1 MENLLRDLRLAF
13 RSLRRT
19 PGFTAAAVITL
30 ALGIGATT
38 ALFSVVDA
46 VLLRPLFNQESR
58 LVSLSVDF
66 TADHLL
72 HFSLSVPELMDLNTV
87 PAFQSV
93 GGYLPGTAALQGQT
107 AERVKIATVSS
118 GFFSALGVQPRFGRA
133 WSPEEDRKGAAL
145 VVLLSDQAFRQRY
158 ASDPAIVGRDLVLNG
173 RSRRVLGVLPEGFA
187 FDGAHELFVP
197 FELTDEQLLRQRG
210 AHYLQGVARLKPGVT
225 LQGAL
230 AALAQLTERDVA
242 AYKDDYPA
250 VAGFRFSLEP
260 LRDRFVSSS
269 REPLLLLFGAVLLVL
284 LIACANVANL
294 MLARGAARQPEMA
307 VRAALG
313 AGRSRLVQQLLTES
327 ALLSFMGAVL
337 GILTAQWAL
346 SGLLLAAPRQVRE
359 LASLTPDP
367 RVLGFSLAVTVAC
380 TFLFGLWPSLR
391 ASRVN
396 LNAALKD
403 GALTVSG
410 GSRLR

>member
-118 GFFSALGVQPRFGRA
+118 GFFSALGV
-133 WSPEEDRKGAAL
+133 
-145 VVLLSDQAFRQRY
+145 
-158 ASDPAIVGRDLVLNG
+158 
-173 RSRRVLGVLPEGFA
+173 
-187 FDGAHELFVP
+187 
-197 FELTDEQLLRQRG
+197 
-210 AHYLQGVARLKPGVT
+210 
-225 LQGAL
+225 
-230 AALAQLTERDVA
+230 
-242 AYKDDYPA
+242 
-250 VAGFRFSLEP
+250 
-260 LRDRFVSSS
+260 
-269 REPLLLLFGAVLLVL
+269 
-284 LIACANVANL
+284 
-294 MLARGAARQPEMA
+294 
-307 VRAALG
+307 
-313 AGRSRLVQQLLTES
+313 
-327 ALLSFMGAVL
+327 
-337 GILTAQWAL
+337 
-346 SGLLLAAPRQVRE
+346 
-359 LASLTPDP
+359 
-367 RVLGFSLAVTVAC
+367 
-380 TFLFGLWPSLR
+380 
-391 ASRVN
+391 
-396 LNAALKD
+396 
-403 GALTVSG
+403 
-410 GSRLR
+410 